1 MQQNTNKKYGF
12 KTIQVMIWIVAYLA
26 IFFYSFFKFEKSAH
40 AFVYSILV
48 TGIYIVTVYGNS
60 HFLIPSFYKQKVRYL
75 FYSVLFIIIV
85 IGIRMLLEYG
95 IMNQLM
101 NYYYFFYFSHEH
113 FSFSSVTTIFAFF
126 FGALFRIALNHF
138 ELLQREQER
147 QSQQTAAELQL
158 LKSQVQPHFLFNAL
172 NNIYYLAYTKSD
184 QAPVSIERLS
194 DIMRY
199 FVEEAPKEWIVLDT
213 EIEFI
218 KDYIEIEKVRLPYGL
233 ELCLRS
239 PKPGQSILIPP
250 MLFIPLVENVFKHG
264 IDRSQKINKLSIDL
278 SLSGNKL
285 IFIVKNSIHQSLELQ
300 ESFGTG
306 LVNLKRRLSL
316 IYEENYTL
324 ETKAETGCF
333 TATLKIP
340 LN

>member
-1 MQQNTNKKYGF
+1 
-12 KTIQVMIWIVAYLA
+12 MI
-26 IFFYSFFKFEKSAH
+26 
-40 AFVYSILV
+40 
-48 TGIYIVTVYGNS
+48 
-60 HFLIPSFYKQKVRYL
+60 
-75 FYSVLFIIIV
+75 
-85 IGIRMLLEYG
+85 LEYG
-95 IMNQLM
+95 IMNRLM
-101 NYYYFFYFSHEH
+101 EYRYFFYFSHEH
-113 FSFSSVTTIFAFF
+113 FSFSSVTTIFAFL
-126 FGALFRIALNHF
+126 FGALLRISLDHF
-138 ELLQREQER
+138 NLLQKEQER
-147 QSQQTAAELQL
+147 QKHHVNAELQL

-233 ELCLRS
+233 DLCLRL

-264 IDRSQKINKLSIDL
+264 IDRSQKINELSIDL
-278 SLSGNKL
+278 TLSDNKL
-285 IFIVKNSIHQSLELQ
+285 IFIVKNSIPQSSELQ

-316 IYEENYTL
+316 IYEENYIL
-324 ETKAETGCF
+324 ETKADTRYF